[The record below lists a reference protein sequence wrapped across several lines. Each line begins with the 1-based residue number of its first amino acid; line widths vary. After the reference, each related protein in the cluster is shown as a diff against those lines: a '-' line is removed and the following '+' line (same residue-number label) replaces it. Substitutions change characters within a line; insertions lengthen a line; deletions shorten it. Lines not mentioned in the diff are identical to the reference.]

1 MLHSLSIR
9 ESKDAKK
16 EVVVEL
22 NLPDKYSDA
31 KVTES
36 LIACGFRH
44 IIIRA
49 NDAGRSVMK
58 STDYKE
64 KRLNDDDVK
73 RKTLEKFNDLLTN
86 QKYQFRT
93 KGQAMTKTEK
103 INKGMADLT
112 DQELADVIANA
123 QELQKQAKGA

>member
-9 ESKDAKK
+9 ESKGDKK

-22 NLPDKYSDA
+22 NLPDKFDQA

-36 LIACGFRH
+36 LITCAFRH

-58 STDYKE
+58 SADYKE
-64 KRLNDDDVK
+64 KRLGDDDVK
-73 RKTLEKFNDLLTN
+73 KKVLAKFNDLLTN
-86 QKYQFRT
+86 QRYEFRT
-93 KGQAMTKTEK
+93 KGQA
-103 INKGMADLT
+103 LT
-112 DQELADVIANA
+112 DVEKASKSMAKMSVDELENMQA
-123 QELQKQAKGA
+123 ELDKLKQAKKG

>member
-1 MLHSLSIR
+1 MLKHSLSIR
-9 ESKDAKK
+9 ESKDSKK

-22 NLPDKYSDA
+22 NLPDTHADA

-36 LIACGFRH
+36 LIACAFRH

-73 RKTLEKFNDLLTN
+73 RKVLAKFNDLLTN
-86 QKYQFRT
+86 QKYEFRT
-93 KGQAMTKTEK
+93 KGQAMSKPEK
-103 INKGMADLT
+103 INKDMADLSPE
-112 DQELADVIANA
+112 ELAGIIAKA
-123 QELQKQAKGA
+123 QELQKAKGA

>member
-1 MLHSLSIR
+1 MKHSLSIR
-9 ESKDAKK
+9 ESKDSKK

-22 NLPDKYSDA
+22 NLPDTFDKA

-36 LIACGFRH
+36 LVACAFRH

-58 STDYKE
+58 SADYRE
-64 KRLNDDDVK
+64 KRLTDDDVK

-93 KGQAMTKTEK
+93 KGQAMTKEEK
-103 INKGMADLT
+103 AIKSMT
-112 DQELADVIANA
+112 DMSTAELENMQV
-123 QELQKQAKGA
+123 ELDKLKQAKKG